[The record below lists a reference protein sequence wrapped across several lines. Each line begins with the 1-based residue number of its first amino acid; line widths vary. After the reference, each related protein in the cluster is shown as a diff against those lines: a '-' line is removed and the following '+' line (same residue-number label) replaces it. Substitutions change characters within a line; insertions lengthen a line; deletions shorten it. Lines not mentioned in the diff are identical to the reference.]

1 MARIRSVK
9 PEFWT
14 DEKVVELSAFARL
27 LFIGL
32 WNFADD
38 DGRMVHS
45 PKRIKMQVLPAD
57 DIDCSGLLGEIQRA
71 SLVNVYVVDGI
82 EYLQIN
88 GFAKHQKID
97 KRSASRLPPPPNSAE
112 SRRIPTTD
120 QGRDQG
126 MDQGGEGKED
136 TPVSPSPAGDDLFDS
151 FWSEYPKKVGKD
163 DARKAWKKRKV
174 SQALAEQ
181 MIAAVRVQRGSQQWA
196 KDGGQYIPNPS
207 TWINQGRWQDEAP
220 AAKTSRTGFAHIN
233 YNEGINEDGTF
244 D

>member
-14 DEKVVELSAFARL
+14 DEKVVELSPFARL

-57 DIDCSGLLGEIQRA
+57 DVDCSELLGEIRRA
-71 SLVNVYVVDGI
+71 SLISVYVVDGV

-97 KRSASRLPPPPNSAE
+97 KRSASKLPPPSNPPE
-112 SRRIPTTD
+112 FPRIPTTD

-126 MDQGGEGKED
+126 RDQGEEGKD
-136 TPVSPSPAGDDLFDS
+136 TDVSSSPQGVDLFDE

-174 SQALAEQ
+174 DRELADR
-181 MIAAVRVQRGSQQWA
+181 MIAAVRSQRDSKQWRR
-196 KDGGQYIPNPS
+196 DGGQYVPNPS
-207 TWINQGRWQDEAP
+207 TWINQGRWQDEVAEAP
-220 AAKTSRTGFAHIN
+220 SAHSGFAKVDYHK
-233 YNEGINEDGTF
+233 GINDDGTF

>member
-14 DEKVVELSAFARL
+14 DEKVVELSPFARL

-38 DGRMVHS
+38 DGRMVYS

-57 DIDCSGLLGEIQRA
+57 DVDCSGLLEEIRRA
-71 SLVNVYVVDGI
+71 SLVNIYAVDGV
-82 EYLQIN
+82 EYLQIG
-88 GFAKHQKID
+88 GFSKHQKID
-97 KRSASRLPPPPNSAE
+97 KRSASRLPPPPNSPE
-112 SRRIPTTD
+112 SPRIPTTD

-126 MDQGGEGKED
+126 GDQGGEGKD
-136 TPVSPSPAGDDLFDS
+136 TPVSPSTPVDDLFDS
-151 FWSEYPKKVGKD
+151 FWAEYPKKVGKD

-174 SQALAEQ
+174 GKDLAEQ
-181 MIAAVRVQRGSQQWA
+181 MIAAVKVQRASQQWA
-196 KDGGQYIPNPS
+196 KDGGQYIPNPA
-207 TWINQGRWQDEAP
+207 TWINQGRWQDEVS
-220 AAKTSRTGFAHIN
+220 AAKAAVSTFATKN
-233 YNEGINEDGTF
+233 YSEGINDDLTF